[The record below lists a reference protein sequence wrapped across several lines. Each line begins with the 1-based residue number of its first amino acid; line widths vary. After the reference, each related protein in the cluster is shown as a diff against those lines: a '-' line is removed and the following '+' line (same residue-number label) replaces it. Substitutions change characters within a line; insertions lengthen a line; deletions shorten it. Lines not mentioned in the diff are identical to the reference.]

1 MHSLPLI
8 LIFIS
13 ITTIRSS
20 SFGQIDLTRVFKA
33 HRAFSS
39 YNFFLNRF
47 VLITDNNKIETKLKL
62 IRNLHLDLLNELDK
76 QIQKR
81 QKFNRIMTKEYQ
93 ELKSDNTSDISS
105 KLIYLAK
112 KIQLSNRNYFS
123 TLLELKSSYQKK
135 LDKNFKSTFMTHT
148 ASQNYWKKIL
158 AEIFISIENIRLKR
172 GLTIIIQNNKVHQ
185 NTNHFFSELDSQI
198 SYYSPPRLTDIMQN
212 LNQFSQAFPSITD
225 KFSVDRSIKI
235 IPTPI
240 DISEDVINEF

>member
-20 SFGQIDLTRVFKA
+20 GFGQIDLTRVFKA

-81 QKFNRIMTKEYQ
+81 QKFNRI
-93 ELKSDNTSDISS
+93 SRF
-105 KLIYLAK
+105 K
-112 KIQLSNRNYFS
+112 K
-123 TLLELKSSYQKK
+123 KK
-135 LDKNFKSTFMTHT
+135 C
-148 ASQNYWKKIL
+148 
-158 AEIFISIENIRLKR
+158 
-172 GLTIIIQNNKVHQ
+172 
-185 NTNHFFSELDSQI
+185 
-198 SYYSPPRLTDIMQN
+198 
-212 LNQFSQAFPSITD
+212 
-225 KFSVDRSIKI
+225 
-235 IPTPI
+235 
-240 DISEDVINEF
+240 